1 MKQINENGAIL
12 CLPEKAEQPL
22 FTVCCIGG
30 EELAGELA
38 AIEKALPPT
47 ALLVCPAENWFSLSP
62 LSAPPLRDGEPPFS
76 PGAQEMLEK
85 VHDWLEYFAERYPLD
100 ISPEH

>member
-62 LSAPPLRDGEPPFS
+62 TQCAAASGR
-76 PGAQEMLEK
+76 
-85 VHDWLEYFAERYPLD
+85 
-100 ISPEH
+100 